1 MDDYVYRNQLSS
13 RRLIVLLVSL
23 IIIPG
28 LAFVFAS
35 GHLVRTRIV
44 VDGETV
50 RGLNTATSLYVLAS
64 NTQTGDAFAG
74 ITTDAGRLAALVAAD
89 FYDDIPRPQYRHGH
103 FVWQADIQLWTYRV
117 DASAETVLSRLAS
130 FGTSKSALLPER

>member
-50 RGLNTATSLYVLAS
+50 RHLNTATSLYALG
-64 NTQTGDAFAG
+64 NTSEKADAFAG
-74 ITTDAGRLAALVAAD
+74 IASDEGRLQALVAANL
-89 FYDDIPRPQYRHGH
+89 YDYIPRPQYRSGQ
-103 FVWQADIQLWTYRV
+103 FVWQSDIQQWTYKV
-117 DASAETVLSRLAS
+117 DASAETALSRLPW
-130 FGTSKSALLPER
+130 FGISKSALLPAR